1 MKRFLVLAAK
11 TVVLAGMVSASA
23 FAQVQF
29 DRAQPGS
36 SVTGNRATS
45 NYQPYVLPSTVCD
58 INNTNCITA
67 ATQRPAYVL
76 PNTVCDASNN
86 NCRTFANT
94 QDYVLPSTVCDIN
107 NTNCITAATQRPAY
121 VAPADTCTA
130 SNNFCRTVANT
141 PVIPTLP
148 PDICTAS
155 NGYCNQAAPPPPPVA
170 SGTQCGWIAAY
181 QGDLSGRIPCQ
192 GNTLGMGNIA
202 VCPYGTTLVPRFASG
217 ADTCQSPVQVDPSC
231 IPSQGVDGTSCNLVP
246 PVPPSYYTYGPVTKD
261 FMVSDW
267 NCPYSYTFTRI
278 ISSGGSNGSDN
289 FSSCVKS

>member
-11 TVVLAGMVSASA
+11 AVVLAGVLTS
-23 FAQVQF
+23 FVHAQVAF

-76 PNTVCDASNN
+76 P
-86 NCRTFANT
+86 
-94 QDYVLPSTVCDIN
+94 STVCDIN

-121 VAPADTCTA
+121 VLPSNVCTA
-130 SNNFCRTVANT
+130 ANNNCNTIANT
-141 PVIPTLP
+141 PPPQPLP
-148 PDICTAS
+148 IDLCTAS
-155 NGYCNQAAPPPPPVA
+155 NGYCNQAPPPPPPVA

-181 QGDLSGRIPCQ
+181 QGDLSERIPCQ

-202 VCPYGTTLVPRFASG
+202 VCPYGTSLVPRYGSG
-217 ADTCQSPVQVDPSC
+217 ADTCQAPVQVDPGCSATGNAEYGNTC
-231 IPSQGVDGTSCNLVP
+231 DLVP
-246 PVPPSYYTYGPVTKD
+246 PVPPSYYTYGPVPKD

-267 NCPYSYTFTRI
+267 NCPYGYNFTRI